1 MHKIRSHKRAW
12 VLTLCALFSLLVC
25 GVIARAAGEGN
36 TLHVK
41 LAAND
46 DAYIADLEK
55 ADIVVDIYK
64 FADATYD
71 KDYDTYN
78 YALTSGFSSLS
89 DDFALAQEGEG
100 GWATLAESAAEIAK
114 GLEVEGQP
122 VKSGASIDEPIYL
135 DNGIYLVLARGKD
148 TEPGSATAYT
158 KTWEYT
164 FQAGMIAL
172 PTKDANDD
180 GIIRTDNPGEWLT
193 DATCNLKSSRKPL
206 YGSLVINKT
215 VTEAS
220 GTEPATFVFHVVGE
234 GYENYAAITYPDQT
248 SNTLTHI
255 PAGITVTVD
264 EVYFG
269 GRYQEVSGSGSTAF
283 ILSDQ
288 EVAADETKEIASVSF
303 TNEPSG
309 DHPGG
314 GHGVENRFTQ
324 DKDKDWPITST
335 PEDKN
340 HGAPPSSN

>member
-12 VLTLCALFSLLVC
+12 FLTLCALFSLLVC

-36 TLHVK
+36 TLHVQ

-46 DAYIADLEK
+46 EAYIDDLMT

-64 FADATYD
+64 FADATHD
-71 KDYDTYN
+71 EGYDTYN
-78 YALTSGFSSLS
+78 YALTSDFSALA

-100 GWATLAESAAEIAK
+100 DWATLAESAAEIAK
-114 GLEVEGQP
+114 GLETEGQP
-122 VKSGASIDEPIYL
+122 VKSGVSIDEEIDL
-135 DNGIYLVLARGKD
+135 ADDAIYLVLARGAD
-148 TEPGSATAYT
+148 QEAGSATAYT

-180 GIIRTDNPGEWLT
+180 GIIRTDNPGEWLNVG
-193 DATCNLKSSRKPL
+193 TCNLKSSRKPL

-234 GYENYAAITYPDQT
+234 GYDNYAAITYPDQT

-255 PAGITVTVD
+255 PAGIEVTVD
-264 EVYFG
+264 EVYTG
-269 GRYQEVSGSGSTAF
+269 GRYVEVSGSGSKAI

-288 EVAADETKEIASVSF
+288 EVAADETKEIASVYF
-303 TNEPSG
+303 ENKPSG

-314 GHGVENRFTQ
+314 GHGVENRFTFEQ
-324 DKDKDWPITST
+324 ESGDWPISAT
-335 PEDKN
+335 PSDKLV
-340 HGAPPSSN
+340 SE

>member
-12 VLTLCALFSLLVC
+12 FLTLCALFSLLVC

-46 DAYIADLEK
+46 DAYIADLET

-89 DDFALAQEGEG
+89 DDFAKAQEGTRD
-100 GWATLAESAAEIAK
+100 WATLAESAAEIAK
-114 GLEVEGQP
+114 GLEP
-122 VKSGASIDEPIYL
+122 VKRAQPIDAPIYL
-135 DNGIYLVLARGKD
+135 DDAIYLVLARGAD
-148 TEPGSATAYT
+148 TEAGSATAYT

-172 PTKDANDD
+172 PTKDVNDD
-180 GIIRTDNPGEWLT
+180 GVIRTDNPGPWLNEGI
-193 DATCNLKSSRKPL
+193 CNLKSSRKPL
-206 YGSLVINKT
+206 YGSLIINKT
-215 VTEAS
+215 VTSPS

-234 GYENYAAITYPDQT
+234 GYENYAAITWPEQE

-264 EVYFG
+264 EVYTG
-269 GRYQEVSGSGSTAF
+269 GRYEHVSGNGSTAF

-288 EVAADETKEIASVSF
+288 EVAADETKEIASVYF
-303 TNEPSG
+303 ENKPSG

-314 GHGVENRFTQ
+314 GHGVENRFTFEQ
-324 DKDKDWPITST
+324 ESGDWPISAT
-335 PEDKN
+335 PSDKLV
-340 HGAPPSSN
+340 SE